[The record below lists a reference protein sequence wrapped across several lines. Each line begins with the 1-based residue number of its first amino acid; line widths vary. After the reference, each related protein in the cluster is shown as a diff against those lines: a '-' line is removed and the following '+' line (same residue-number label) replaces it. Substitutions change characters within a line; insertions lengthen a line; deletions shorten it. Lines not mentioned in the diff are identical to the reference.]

1 MEIYAETIYIT
12 LSEEIQANINSNK
25 WEGNFNQI
33 KWKTLSEIAD
43 LICIVLKEA
52 YQNSKIKQL
61 AFFKPNDSSVVVGI
75 EIIIESPANIIQN
88 AHQIVESVLLSI
100 MLPNY
105 EKNTD
110 AFENLQ
116 NFDGDLQKIIAEN
129 SQLFLAEKGNQK
141 ITTPLII
148 STSSSK
154 IPLNGK
160 FSEKPKIK
168 PETFKVEAFNGIVD
182 GIKISKSTVDFI
194 DEDRQSKTAFY
205 NESKFFK
212 KLHHEHGR
220 ADLLKISLEMR
231 RSEKGIYENFLV
243 DIAELN

>member
-1 MEIYAETIYIT
+1 MKIYAETIYIT

-25 WEGNFNQI
+25 WAGNFNQI
-33 KWKTLSEIAD
+33 KWNTLSQVAD
-43 LICIVLKEA
+43 LISIILKEA
-52 YQNSKIKQL
+52 YQNSKIIQL

-75 EIIIESPANIIQN
+75 EIVIESSANNIQNIHQIIEAI
-88 AHQIVESVLLSI
+88 LLSI

-116 NFDGDLQKIIAEN
+116 NFDGNLQKIIAEN

-141 ITTPLII
+141 ITTPLLV

-168 PETFKVEAFNGIVD
+168 PTVNEVVTFTGILD
-182 GIKISKSTVDFI
+182 GIKISKSTVDFLN
-194 DEDRQSKTAFY
+194 EDRQSKTAFY
-205 NESKFFK
+205 DKSKFFNQ
-212 KLHHEHGR
+212 LHQQLGR
-220 ADLLKISLEMR
+220 DDLLNIKIEIR
-231 RSEKGIYENFLV
+231 QNEKGVYEYYLI
-243 DIAELN
+243 DLAPI